1 MISSKYAEK
10 LVKKKKGALR
20 AVNFQVRIIKNQ
32 TISMVFLKE
41 SLSPIVVV
49 MVYFFFKENPNLI
62 MCVVELDKFN
72 VQSHR
77 VSFIIFVKVIEKK

>member
-1 MISSKYAEK
+1 MLKN
-10 LVKKKKGALR
+10 LLKKKRCPQSCKFSSQDNKEPD
-20 AVNFQVRIIKNQ
+20 NFYGFPKRIL
-32 TISMVFLKE
+32 ISY
-41 SLSPIVVV
+41 SCGNGI
-49 MVYFFFKENPNLI
+49 FFFKENPNLI